1 MPNETTL
8 ANSSEISLGVN
19 PPTLSNHEPS
29 AQNQT
34 QESANNRKVLACF
47 LAAEDVEP
55 KEKFIVWLAT
65 PPIERKP
72 KTQAAL
78 AKLIG
83 VNAVTLSKWKNS
95 HDVASQ
101 VNSACRRYV
110 SGRVSELIA
119 AVFDDAVAGDRHS
132 REMIFKYVLGWDDEK
147 PAPVNLDN
155 RFTVLIGGQPAPQLP
170 IGIIGHDVM
179 GTAGHVG
186 LLPQPGPAP
195 TTAVESDG
203 ANGT

>member
-1 MPNETTL
+1 MPSETMPV
-8 ANSSEISLGVN
+8 SSPEISFSAN
-19 PPTLSNHEPS
+19 ATTLSNHETS
-29 AQNQT
+29 AQNQM

-47 LAAEDVEP
+47 LAAEDIEP
-55 KEKFIVWLAT
+55 KEKFVVWLAT

-95 HDVASQ
+95 PDVASQ
-101 VNSACRRYV
+101 VNSASRRYV

-186 LLPQPGPAP
+186 LLPQPSPA
-195 TTAVESDG
+195 TTPAVESG
-203 ANGT
+203 GPNGT